1 MVFTN
6 VNEKKATL
14 FGELTFGDYFRM
26 GDTFYLKIEILD
38 SEGDD
43 YCAVDLKTGKGLTI
57 FYDEVVEPITIKE
70 IVYVGKQ

>member
-6 VNEKKATL
+6 VNEKKVTH

-26 GDTFYLKIEILD
+26 GNTFYMIIEKLD

-43 YCAVDLKTGKGLTI
+43 YCAVDLKTGKVITI

-70 IVYVGKQ
+70 IVYVGEQ